1 MEHPGPPRFAAVGD
15 EIELAPRDPDPAAAA
30 AYGWTVVDAPAPSQA
45 TVGDEPVVQFEPDAP
60 GRYRVRHE
68 TPNETYHLTIRAFG
82 ADRQPGETETRQQY
96 SGTEPP
102 TATDHTV
109 AETDATRAATGAPQ
123 ADDDPGSGLA
133 RLNAEATPERPLL
146 DLEVEAEA
154 TGESGGANE
163 SGEIVIR
170 ARVDDTG
177 AASGPVDTTV
187 EFVVDDRDRLDAEPV
202 VDDGAFRVDA
212 DAVGDRLRVHAV
224 AVADSYSVPAQVDL
238 RRTEG
243 AGGVEAATDLT
254 VGGASFTVDH
264 PYHPPEWPL
273 DAVVYEVYV
282 RTFAGDEAAAAGES
296 TPEAAAGDGESI
308 IADGEPTAFD
318 RIRERLDHL
327 VDLGVDVLWL
337 TPVLENDHAPHGYNI
352 TDFFE
357 IAADLG
363 GREAYER
370 LIDAAHDRGLRVVFD
385 LVLNHSAR
393 AHPYFIDAYGEE
405 TDVGVGQGS
414 PNPESDYHDW
424 YDWRADGEPETY
436 FEWEHIANFDF
447 DTLGVRRHLL
457 DAVEEWASLVDGFRC
472 DMAWAVPNGFWR
484 EIHDGLKA
492 DDEQFWLLDETIPY
506 IPEFQAGLFD
516 THFDSTTA
524 FQLREV
530 GAGDAPAPSVLDAV
544 AERRRIG
551 FPEYSSF
558 MLYLENHDESRY
570 IQKCGRPATLA
581 AAGAL
586 ATLPGTPMLY
596 AGQEIGQLGRRDAL
610 AWAEAD
616 EALTEHYRRLLALRH
631 DEPALR
637 ADARLDRVEYT
648 VTDGDSDRVVA
659 YARGGDDGLVVV
671 LNFGEEPATV
681 DLAPPVTAD
690 NLVGAPVDPARPTVD
705 SVVVLPRR

>member
-1 MEHPGPPRFAAVGD
+1 MEHPGPPRFGTVGD
-15 EIELAPRDPDPAAAA
+15 EIELAPRDPDPAADGS
-30 AYGWTVVDAPAPSQA
+30 YGWAVVDAPAGSTA
-45 TVGDEPVVQFEPDAP
+45 TVGDESVVHFEPDAP

-68 TPNETYHLTIRAFG
+68 TPTETYHLTVRVFG

-102 TATDHTV
+102 TGTDHTV
-109 AETDATRAATGAPQ
+109 DADTTRGGTDG
-123 ADDDPGSGLA
+123 DPGSGLT
-133 RLNAEATPERPLL
+133 RLDTEERPERPLL
-146 DLEVEAEA
+146 ELDAVAGD
-154 TGESGGANE
+154 T
-163 SGEIVIR
+163 GEIVIT
-170 ARVDDTG
+170 ADVEEPSD
-177 AASGPVDTTV
+177 AVV
-187 EFVVDDRDRLDAEPV
+187 EFVVDDRDDLDTEPTL
-202 VDDGAFRVDA
+202 DDGGLRVDA

-224 AVADSYSVPAQVDL
+224 AVADSYSVPAQIDI
-238 RRTEG
+238 RRTGGDG
-243 AGGVEAATDLT
+243 APETADGLVVD
-254 VGGASFTVDH
+254 GASFAVDH

-282 RTFAGDEAAAAGES
+282 RTFAGDETTAADGS
-296 TPEAAAGDGESI
+296 TPETGGG
-308 IADGEPTAFD
+308 DGEPTAFD

-327 VDLGVDVLWL
+327 VELGVDVLWL

-363 GREAYER
+363 GRAAYER

-393 AHPYFIDAYGEE
+393 AHPYFVDAYGEG

-414 PNPESDYHDW
+414 PNPESEYHDW

-447 DTLGVRRHLL
+447 DTLAVRRHLL
-457 DAVEEWASLVDGFRC
+457 DAVAEWASLVDGFRC

-492 DDEQFWLLDETIPY
+492 ADEQFWLLDETIPY
-506 IPEFQAGLFD
+506 IPAFQAGLFD

-530 GAGDAPAPSVLDAV
+530 GAGDAPAASVLDAV

-586 ATLPGTPMLY
+586 ATLPGTPMVY

-610 AWAEAD
+610 AWDDAD

-631 DEPALR
+631 GEPALR
-637 ADARLDRVEYT
+637 ADARLDRVDYT
-648 VTDGDSDRVVA
+648 VTDGDPDRVVA

-671 LNFGEEPATV
+671 LNFGSEPATV
-681 DLAPPVTAD
+681 DLAPAVGAD

-705 SVVVLPRR
+705 SVAVLPRR